1 MFNVG
6 GGELLVILL
15 IALIVLGPQKLP
27 EAAKQIGGFAREL
40 RRMSDSFQNELK
52 HALDE
57 PIENEARDRGRK
69 VVSSEQKPAPSA
81 EASADEA
88 DVGETDTEETD
99 TEADDAPAEA
109 VNGDES
115 ATAGPES
122 DESGADTATEV
133 EPSPPMS
140 TAEAAGMYDLPTEG
154 SSEPRATTQAEP
166 DQDGAEVT
174 DEPGS

>member
-40 RRMSDSFQNELK
+40 RRMSTSFQNELK

-57 PIENEARDRGRK
+57 PIEEEARKRGRK

-81 EASADEA
+81 EASTNDAADSA
-88 DVGETDTEETD
+88 ETDPEV
-99 TEADDAPAEA
+99 DDAPAA
-109 VNGDES
+109 TVDDDES
-115 ATAGPES
+115 ATAEPEP
-122 DESGADTATEV
+122 DEPEADTDTDV
-133 EPSPPMS
+133 EALPAMS
-140 TAEAAGMYDLPTEG
+140 TAEAAGMYDLTPTQG
-154 SSEPRATTQAEP
+154 SSGPKATTLAES
-166 DQDGAEVT
+166 DQDQTEAT
-174 DEPGS
+174 DEPDS

>member
-57 PIENEARDRGRK
+57 PIENEARDRGRT

-81 EASADEA
+81 EASADET
-88 DVGETDTEETD
+88 DVGETD

-122 DESGADTATEV
+122 DDSGADTATEV

-140 TAEAAGMYDLPTEG
+140 TAEAAGMYDLMPTDG
-154 SSEPRATTQAEP
+154 SSEPGATTQAEP

-174 DEPGS
+174 DELGS